1 MPCEWKLLL
10 PIPVHP
16 MSKKFASSWDLHP
29 IIAGLYHV
37 LPIDIMEL
45 PVTKKGN
52 GYARL
57 VHEVAL
63 SLSNT

>member
-52 GYARL
+52 G
-57 VHEVAL
+57 
-63 SLSNT
+63 